1 MPALPADLGNV
12 LKRQAK
18 AALPPLLFLAL
29 AGYFAA
35 NATRGD
41 LGLRAYAARGQD
53 LARAEAARAEAE
65 ADVATWQRRVASLRA
80 EHLDADV
87 IDERARAM
95 LNLADPDDI
104 VVPYGAL
111 GPLF

>member
-53 LARAEAARAEAE
+53 LARAEAE